1 MTLKQIRPMTIAA
14 ITTAARLAAFAILA
28 CAPFMANAQGYPA
41 KPIKLINPF
50 AAGGSGDII
59 FRMIAPAIEERLG
72 QRIVLENRAGAGGNI
87 GAEAVANAPADG
99 YTLLLGTTNIFTI
112 NQFVFAK
119 QSFDPLKVFAPITI
133 VADLP
138 SVFYVSA
145 AVPANNLREFAAWA
159 RANPGKV
166 NYASPGSGT
175 TPHLNAV
182 LLAQLADLDMV
193 HVPYKG
199 LQPAMAAVLSNDVQL
214 YLAGLGAGLGH
225 MKAGKL
231 KGIAIGSRQ
240 RLASVP
246 DMPTAIEAGFKDF
259 VASNWFSLAAPAG
272 TDPQIIERWA
282 AEVRR
287 GLQSQDIQKR
297 FADLGMVPGGSTPA
311 ETARQWAE
319 EAKLWERVVKTARI
333 KAD

>member
-1 MTLKQIRPMTIAA
+1 MTLAPQCPTKI
-14 ITTAARLAAFAILA
+14 AARLAAFATLA
-28 CAPFMANAQGYPA
+28 CAAFVANAQAYPS
-41 KPIKLINPF
+41 KPIKLVNPF
-50 AAGGSGDII
+50 APGGSGDIV
-59 FRMIAPAIEERLG
+59 FRMIGPAIEERLG
-72 QRIVLENRAGAGGNI
+72 QRILIENRAGAGGNI
-87 GAEAVANAPADG
+87 GAEAVANSPADG

-112 NQFVFAK
+112 NQFVFSK
-119 QSFDPLKVFAPITI
+119 QSFDPLKAFAPITI

-145 AVPANNLREFAAWA
+145 AVPANTLQEFVVWA

-166 NYASPGSGT
+166 NFASPGSGT
-175 TPHLNAV
+175 TPHLNV
-182 LLAQLADLDMV
+182 ELLSQIAGLQMV

-199 LQPAMAAVLSNDVQL
+199 LQPAMAAVLSNDVQF

-225 MKAGKL
+225 LKAGKV

-240 RLASVP
+240 RLPSVP
-246 DMPTAIEAGFKDF
+246 DMPTAIESGFKDF

-282 AEVRR
+282 TEVRR
-287 GLQSQDIQKR
+287 ALQPQDIQKR

-311 ETARQWAE
+311 ETARQWAD
-319 EAKLWERVVKTARI
+319 EAKLWERVVRTGRI

>member
-1 MTLKQIRPMTIAA
+1 MTSEPVQTLKIAFRIA
-14 ITTAARLAAFAILA
+14 TLVMVLCTASVSS
-28 CAPFMANAQGYPA
+28 AQPYPS
-41 KPIKLINPF
+41 KPIKLVNPF
-50 AAGGSGDII
+50 APGGSGDIV

-72 QRIVLENRAGAGGNI
+72 QRILLENRAGAGGNI

-112 NQFVFAK
+112 NQFVFGK
-119 QSFDPLKVFAPITI
+119 QSFDPLKAFAPITI

-145 AVPANNLREFAAWA
+145 AVPANTLQEFVVWA

-175 TPHLNAV
+175 TPHLNV
-182 LLAQLADLDMV
+182 ELLSQIADLKMV

-225 MKAGKL
+225 LKAGKA

-240 RLASVP
+240 RLLSVP
-246 DMPTAIEAGFKDF
+246 DMPTAIESGFKDF

-282 AEVRR
+282 TEIRR
-287 GLQSQDIQKR
+287 ALQPQDIQKR
-297 FADLGMVPGGSTPA
+297 FADLGMLPGGTTPA
-311 ETARQWAE
+311 ETARQWAD
-319 EAKLWERVVKTARI
+319 EAKLWERVVRTAKIR
-333 KAD
+333 AD

>member
-1 MTLKQIRPMTIAA
+1 MTLAPQCPTKI
-14 ITTAARLAAFAILA
+14 AARLAAFATLA
-28 CAPFMANAQGYPA
+28 CAAFVANAQAYPS
-41 KPIKLINPF
+41 KPIKLVNPF
-50 AAGGSGDII
+50 APGGSGDIV
-59 FRMIAPAIEERLG
+59 FRMIGPAIEERLG
-72 QRIVLENRAGAGGNI
+72 QRILIENRAGAGGNI
-87 GAEAVANAPADG
+87 GAEAVANSPADG

-112 NQFVFAK
+112 NQFVFSK
-119 QSFDPLKVFAPITI
+119 QSFDPLKAFAPITI

-145 AVPANNLREFAAWA
+145 AVPANALQEFVVWA

-166 NYASPGSGT
+166 NFASPGSGT
-175 TPHLNAV
+175 TPHLNV
-182 LLAQLADLDMV
+182 ELLSQIAGLQMV

-199 LQPAMAAVLSNDVQL
+199 LQPAMAAVLSNDVQF

-225 MKAGKL
+225 LKAGKV

-240 RLASVP
+240 RLPSVP
-246 DMPTAIEAGFKDF
+246 DMPTAIESGFKDF

-282 AEVRR
+282 TEVRR
-287 GLQSQDIQKR
+287 ALQPQDIQKR

-311 ETARQWAE
+311 ETARQWAD
-319 EAKLWERVVKTARI
+319 EAKLWEPVVRTGRI